1 MKYRVNLYVTILA
14 TTLLLA
20 ACGGQPQKR
29 QKSVANLVFTNGRVY
44 TVDAE
49 RSWAQAVAIS
59 DGKIVYVGNDAG
71 ARERVTRNTRVVDL
85 QGKMLLPSFQDVH
98 SHLAPGG
105 VSYSDCPVYELESK
119 EAVLNEIKKC
129 ADENPTSEI
138 IRGTGWTIDQFD
150 GGRPPQKELLD
161 AIDSTRPLVFGD
173 ADGHAFWVNTAAFE
187 TYGITRDT
195 KDPAGGKIEHNP
207 ETGELWGTL
216 HEETGMNLITSQWPA
231 YSDDDISQGILYAQ
245 DHYHS
250 LGITALQD
258 AIVKLDGRT
267 ETRSLPAYKALNE
280 QGKLNLRV
288 SVALLW
294 DAEKGMDQ
302 IQAFKKA
309 RRETSRGR
317 LRVDMVKFWADG
329 VVETHTAMMLEPYT
343 DKPETRGL
351 MMVPRDQ
358 LMQGVPLADAEGFQI
373 HIHAIGDATVR
384 YGLDAIEAAWQAN
397 GRRDGRHHI
406 NHVQFV
412 HPDDISRFQELG
424 VGASFEPYWA
434 YEDEYITRFTLPRV
448 GPERLQWSYP
458 IGSIQR
464 TGATV
469 AFSSDWTVSSANPLL
484 GIETA
489 VTRVDPHS
497 NKGQPFLPGER
508 IELNEA
514 IAAYTI
520 NAAYLNAIDDMTGSV
535 EVGKYADLI
544 VIDQNLFEI
553 PIQEVSDARVLLTL
567 LEGEVMY
574 GSLGDL

>member
-1 MKYRVNLYVTILA
+1 MNDRVKLYGTILA
-14 TTLLLA
+14 ITLMLT
-20 ACGGQPQKR
+20 ACADQPQKL
-29 QKSVANLVFTNGRVY
+29 QASDADLVFTNGRIY
-44 TVDAE
+44 TVDEE
-49 RSWAQAVAIS
+49 RSWAEAVAIS
-59 DGKIVYVGNDAG
+59 AGKIVYVGDAAG
-71 ARERVTRNTRVVDL
+71 ARELVTPDTRVVDL

-105 VSYSDCPVYELESK
+105 VAYSDCPVFDLESR

-129 ADENPTSEI
+129 ADENPKAEI

-150 GGRPPQKELLD
+150 EGRPPRKELLD

-173 ADGHAFWVNTAAFE
+173 ADGHALWVNTAAFE
-187 TYGITRDT
+187 AYGITRDT
-195 KDPAGGKIEHNP
+195 EDPAGGKIERDP
-207 ETGELWGTL
+207 ETGDLWGTL

-231 YSDDDISQGILYAQ
+231 YSDDDIARGILYAQ
-245 DHYHS
+245 DHFHS
-250 LGITALQD
+250 LGITATQD
-258 AIVKLDGRT
+258 AIVKLEGRA
-267 ETRSLPAYKALNE
+267 ETRSLPAYQALNE

-288 SVALLW
+288 SLALLW

-302 IQAFKKA
+302 IQAFKQA
-309 RRETSRGR
+309 RREASKGR

-343 DKPETRGL
+343 DEPETRGF

-358 LMQGVPLADAEGFQI
+358 LMQAVPLADAEGFQI

-384 YGLDAIEAAWQAN
+384 YALDAIEAAWQAN

-412 HPDDISRFQELG
+412 HPDDIPRFQQLG
-424 VGASFEPYWA
+424 VGASFEPFWA
-434 YEDEYITRFTLPRV
+434 YQDEYITRFTLPRV
-448 GPERLQWSYP
+448 GPERLQWTYP
-458 IGSIQR
+458 IGSILR

-489 VTRVDPHS
+489 VTRVDPIS
-497 NKGQPFLPGER
+497 NAGQPFLPGER
-508 IELNEA
+508 IGLDEA

-520 NAAYLNAIDDMTGSV
+520 NAAYLNAIDDRTGSV

-544 VIDQNLFEI
+544 VIDRNLFEI

-567 LEGEVMY
+567 LEGKVMY

>member
-1 MKYRVNLYVTILA
+1 MNDRVKLYVA
-14 TTLLLA
+14 TLSIALLLSACADQSQQRQESA
-20 ACGGQPQKR
+20 AD
-29 QKSVANLVFTNGRVY
+29 LVFTNGRIY

-49 RSWAQAVAIS
+49 RNWAEAVAIS
-59 DGKIVYVGNDAG
+59 DGKIVYVGDAAG
-71 ARERVTRNTRVVDL
+71 AREFVASDTRVVDL
-85 QGKMLLPSFQDVH
+85 RGKMLLPSFQDAH
-98 SHLAPGG
+98 AHLAPGG
-105 VSYSDCPVYELESK
+105 VAYSDCPVFDLESQ
-119 EAVLNEIKKC
+119 EVVLNEIAKC
-129 ADENPTSEI
+129 VKENPTAEI

-150 GGRPPQKELLD
+150 GGRPPRKELLD

-173 ADGHAFWVNTAAFE
+173 ADGHALWVNSAALDS
-187 TYGITRDT
+187 YGITPDME
-195 KDPAGGKIEHNP
+195 DPPGGKIERNP

-216 HEETGMNLITSQWPA
+216 HEETAMNLVVNRWPA
-231 YSDDDISQGILYAQ
+231 YSDDDIARGILYAQ

-250 LGITALQD
+250 LGITAVQD
-258 AIVKLDGRT
+258 AIVKLEGRS
-267 ETRSLPAYKALNE
+267 ETRSLPAYKALND

-288 SVALLW
+288 SLALLW

-302 IQAFKKA
+302 IESFEKA
-309 RRETSRGR
+309 RSEASRGR
-317 LRVDMVKFWADG
+317 LRVNMVKFWADG

-358 LMQGVPLADAEGFQI
+358 LMRGVPLADAEGFQI

-384 YGLDAIEAAWQAN
+384 YALDAIEAAWRAN
-397 GRRDGRHHI
+397 GRRDGRPHI

-412 HPDDISRFQELG
+412 HPDDIARFQELG

-434 YEDEYITRFTLPRV
+434 YADEYITLFTLPRV
-448 GPERLQWSYP
+448 GPERLQWTYP
-458 IGSIQR
+458 IGSILR

-469 AFSSDWTVSSANPLL
+469 AFSSDWTVSSANPFL

-497 NKGQPFLPGER
+497 NEGQPFLPGER
-508 IELNEA
+508 IELDEA

-520 NAAYLNAIDDMTGSV
+520 NAAYLNVIDDMTGSV

-544 VIDQNLFEI
+544 VVDRNLFEI

-574 GSLGDL
+574 GSLEDL